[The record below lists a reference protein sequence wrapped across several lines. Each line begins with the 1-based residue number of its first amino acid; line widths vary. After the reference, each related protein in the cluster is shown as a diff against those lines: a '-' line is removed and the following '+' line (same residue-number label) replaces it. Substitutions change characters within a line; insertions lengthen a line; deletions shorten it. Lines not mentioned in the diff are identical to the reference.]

1 MNEEQKAE
9 FSKLLPKWTAY
20 KRNLSW
26 SFDDQENATINRL
39 AWTVLNRKLTSCP
52 SCRVDAMRNL
62 ENLYNQ

>member
-1 MNEEQKAE
+1 MNPEQKEE

-20 KRNLSW
+20 KRNLAW
-26 SFDDQENATINRL
+26 SFDEGENSTINRL
-39 AWTVLNRKLTSCP
+39 AWTVLNRRLSSCP

>member
-20 KRNLSW
+20 KRNLAW
-26 SFDDQENATINRL
+26 SFDEQENATINRL
-39 AWTVLNRKLTSCP
+39 AWTVLNRRLSSCP